1 MSRKQANRTK
11 RRKDRQAAAFAEYR
25 KQYPGSPFMVVDH
38 LPARA
43 KQVMI
48 ERYEEG
54 WARRPSQEEK
64 RL

>member
-1 MSRKQANRTK
+1 
-11 RRKDRQAAAFAEYR
+11 
-25 KQYPGSPFMVVDH
+25 MVVDH